1 VPEPLRYRR
10 RATRAASPLA
20 LVVDDALEVRRF
32 VAAALEEAGLGAVA
46 AASYEEALAALDE
59 RIILVIT
66 DIAMLGRSGVELIGA
81 VRARRPELPIIAMS
95 GNGLALGEASQA
107 GADALL
113 LKPFALDELRTLI
126 QLLVLTPAP
135 SSSDLDH
142 AGEAPGRPSAGATSL
157 HGRRQRPPSPA
168 S

>member
-1 VPEPLRYRR
+1 VPDPLRYRR

-20 LVVDDALEVRRF
+20 LVVDDVLEVRRF

-59 RIILVIT
+59 RIVLVIT
-66 DIAMLGRSGVELIGA
+66 DIAMPGRSGAELIGA
-81 VRARRPELPIIAMS
+81 VRVRRPELPIIAMS
-95 GNGLALGEASQA
+95 GNGLALGEASHA

-113 LKPFALDELRTLI
+113 LKPFELDALRTAR
-126 QLLVLTPAP
+126 PAARADTGAVVFR
-135 SSSDLDH
+135 S
-142 AGEAPGRPSAGATSL
+142 RPRRRSARPPE
-157 HGRRQRPPSPA
+157 RRRDQPAWPTKRPPSPA